1 MPEGR
6 CENTPSFRKHRR
18 GPAVTPRRSPI
29 LVTLFINGK
38 FTAQSMTG
46 VQRTA
51 HETVLA
57 IDRLLEH
64 HPPAGGV
71 RWVLLCPPG
80 GQPPMLRHVQVWIA
94 APYMGSLLLWEQ
106 FVLPWA
112 ARGGWLLNLAGSAPW
127 WTTARSVC
135 SVHDAAV
142 FDHPETYTTL
152 FRLWYRMQFRHMA
165 RRAGG
170 LLTVSEFSR
179 TRLCAVLGLAPARVR
194 VLPNGADH
202 FERVPSDPSIL
213 APWGLDQGRF
223 LLVVGTAKRTK
234 NIGAV
239 LDAWRHLPDRAGRI
253 LAWVGGVNARV
264 FADESATHVDLVADR
279 ADGIL
284 HLGVIPDSQLK
295 ALYEA
300 AAGLVIASL
309 YEGFGFP
316 AVEAMS
322 CGCAVASA
330 SAAALPEV
338 CADAAVYFDPQDRE
352 SIVRAMRQ
360 LLDDEAQRRM
370 LGERG
375 RARAAAFRWDA
386 VARGAAGYL
395 GELAATRLQP
405 S

>member
-1 MPEGR
+1 
-6 CENTPSFRKHRR
+6 
-18 GPAVTPRRSPI
+18 VTPRRSPI

-46 VQRTA
+46 VQRAA

-57 IDRLLEH
+57 IDRLLERRSS
-64 HPPAGGV
+64 PSGV

-80 GQPPMLRHVQVWIA
+80 GQPPLLRHVQVCIA
-94 APYMGSLLLWEQ
+94 APRTGSLFMWEQ
-106 FVLPWA
+106 SVLPWA

-127 WTTARSVC
+127 WATRRSVC

-142 FDHPETYTTL
+142 FDHPETYTAL

-179 TRLCAVLGLAPARVR
+179 ARMCALLGLSLGRFR

-202 FERVPSDPSIL
+202 FERVSSDRSIL
-213 APWGLDQGRF
+213 AQWGLEPGRF

-239 LDAWRHLPDRAGRI
+239 LDAWRHLPQRAGRR
-253 LAWVGGVNARV
+253 LVWVGGVNSRV
-264 FADESATHVDLVADR
+264 FADESAAHADLAEDR
-279 ADGIL
+279 ADGTA

-338 CADAAVYFDPQDRE
+338 CADAAVYFEPQDRD
-352 SIVRAMRQ
+352 SIAHAMCK
-360 LLDDEAQRRM
+360 LLDDEALRRV

-375 RARAAAFRWDA
+375 RARAAAFRWDS
-386 VARGAAGYL
+386 VASGVAGYL
-395 GELAATRLQP
+395 SELGAARLRP
-405 S
+405 N